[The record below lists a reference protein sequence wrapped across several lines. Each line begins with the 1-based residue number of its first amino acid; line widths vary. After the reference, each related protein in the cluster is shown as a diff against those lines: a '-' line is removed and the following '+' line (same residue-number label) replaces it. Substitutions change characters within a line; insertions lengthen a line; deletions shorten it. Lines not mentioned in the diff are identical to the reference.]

1 MHRPFESQPRRV
13 ARPLSRVLTLL
24 ALALLSA
31 CGSDGGGEPLQ
42 SLTWSAQ
49 LVSPNGAE
57 GAAVLEIDGDVA
69 AVRGPAGSR
78 ILTHDANGR
87 TRVIVVLDQP
97 GTIAFELDL
106 AERAPKPGA
115 NVVEVSG
122 PDDALRATTAGY
134 SVSVRARE

>member
-1 MHRPFESQPRRV
+1 MQHSLHSRA
-13 ARPLSRVLTLL
+13 ARALL
-24 ALALLSA
+24 AAASLLAAAA
-31 CGSDGGGEPLQ
+31 CGSDSGEPRQ
-42 SLTWSAQ
+42 SLSYSVE
-49 LVSPNGAE
+49 LESPNGAE

-69 AVRGPAGSR
+69 AVRGPAGAR
-78 ILTHDANGR
+78 ILTHDANGA

-106 AERAPKPGA
+106 AERGPSPEAS
-115 NVVEVSG
+115 VVEVSG

>member
-1 MHRPFESQPRRV
+1 MHPPFVLRRRRL
-13 ARPLSRVLTLL
+13 ARPVSRVLALV

-42 SLTWSAQ
+42 SRTWSAQ

-57 GAAVLEIDGDVA
+57 GAAVLQIDGDIA

-78 ILTHDANGR
+78 ILTHRANGA

-97 GTIAFELDL
+97 GAIALELDL
-106 AERAPKPGA
+106 AERAPAPEA

-122 PDDALRATTAGY
+122 PDDTLRGSTAGY
-134 SVSVRARE
+134 AVTLRARE

>member
-1 MHRPFESQPRRV
+1 MHHPLAFDQPRV
-13 ARPLSRVLTLL
+13 PRPLRWIVTLA

-42 SLTWSAQ
+42 SLTWTAQ

-57 GAAVLEIDGDVA
+57 GAAVLEIDGAVA

-78 ILTHDANGR
+78 ILTHRANGA

-97 GTIAFELDL
+97 GAIAFELDL
-106 AERAPKPGA
+106 AERAPAPGA

-122 PDDALRATTAGY
+122 PDDTLRGSTAGY
-134 SVSVRARE
+134 AVSIRARE